1 MLDEAPSP
9 LLLQKKGKPSM
20 GLYIASSALLVA
32 AGAGVVMAR
41 NIGRG
46 FSSLGTAVQTHSG
59 SKIAELQ
66 AQISR
71 LQQEADFVSTLQDA
85 NADLSDQIIDLKNQV
100 RPINR
105 LKIDNSILLD
115 QNQKLMDALKYA
127 RNKNE
132 EKDKM
137 MGNLTEML
145 EELNRVEGADV
156 SKDKITDIL
165 RQLNQAPAA
174 SPP

>member
-46 FSSLGTAVQTHSG
+46 FSSLGTAVQTRAG
-59 SKIAELQ
+59 STIAELQ

-71 LQQEADFVSTLQDA
+71 LQQEADFVPSLQKA
-85 NADLSDQIIDLKNQV
+85 NADLSEQITDLKDQV
-100 RPINR
+100 RDIKN
-105 LKIDNSILLD
+105 LKRDNGMLFDKYHELKDVLD
-115 QNQKLMDALKYA
+115 SA
-127 RNKNE
+127 RYKND
-132 EKDKM
+132 EKDRM
-137 MGNLTEML
+137 MKKLAEML

-165 RQLNQAPAA
+165 RQLNQALAA
-174 SPP
+174 PPQ